1 MRQSVWEGND
11 GRQRV
16 KETRRVGTGIAD
28 IGRVAVRFVER
39 LPDGRVIVQPPLDD
53 RGLLT
58 FIVARGAAGG
68 IELLELP
75 AGSPR
80 LAA

>member
-1 MRQSVWEGND
+1 MIRNFVFHQEVDDHTDLKTLQLGQVS
-11 GRQRV
+11 
-16 KETRRVGTGIAD
+16 
-28 IGRVAVRFVER
+28 VRFVER